1 MGHSRSRL
9 GRHRDRGARRD
20 LSAPETRNPVPGTAI
35 ANQPMEVPDSVEKA
49 KRAARK
55 PETAASIPPT
65 SESGPR
71 QYLGYIVRVYYEDQ
85 LQAVRAEPTRLL
97 NLFPP
102 PFTAPP
108 Q

>member
-1 MGHSRSRL
+1 MI
-9 GRHRDRGARRD
+9 
-20 LSAPETRNPVPGTAI
+20 E
-35 ANQPMEVPDSVEKA
+35 NQPLDVPDSVEKA

-55 PETAASIPPT
+55 AEAAASTPPT

-71 QYLGYIVRVYYEDQ
+71 QYLGYIVRVYYQDQ
-85 LQAVRAEPTRLL
+85 LQAVRAEPNRLL

-102 PFTAPP
+102 PFTVPP